1 MKPGLVLAL
10 GLAAAAAIGGAVLL
24 APDRT
29 APPAMDRPLAA
40 FPDIAARLATAAT
53 IEIARH
59 DGRTTLRREGGRWVV
74 AERGGYP
81 VRPERVRELLVGL
94 TELRLTEPRTANPEL
109 LARLGL
115 EDPLQPGASGAL
127 LRVLDGA
134 GAPLAELVIGRRRV
148 RTGGNLPET
157 AYVRRPAETQA
168 WLAEGRIPA
177 DHDPGLWLPRDI
189 ASIPR
194 DRLREVRIVRAGAEP
209 VTIRRAGDPDGELA
223 LDAVPDGREADPERL
238 AAIARAFE
246 ALTLTDVRREA
257 DTTGEPLGEAR
268 FTFTDGLVVTAR
280 LRRDGET
287 LWLIPRAEGGAEAAR
302 LMELWQGFAYQVGA
316 WQADV
321 FLPEA
326 ASLLRAV
333 PDAPASPATDAPAVP
348 PQPGAPMAPP
358 QPAVPA
364 TPAAPPQPGA
374 PPAPATPDV
383 PASPLPA
390 TPPVTDA
397 PAVPPQSGARAP
409 ASPPAADTP
418 AAPPPAEPA
427 SPPAP
432 RPE

>member
-59 DGRTTLRREGGRWVV
+59 DGRTTLRREGNRWVA

-81 VRPERVRELLVGL
+81 VRQDRVRELLVGL

-115 EDPLQPGASGAL
+115 EDPLQPGATGTL

-168 WLAEGRIPA
+168 WLAEGRLPA
-177 DHDPGLWLPRDI
+177 DHDPNLWLPRDI

-194 DRLREVRIVRAGAEP
+194 DRLREARIARAGAEP
-209 VTIRRAGDPDGELA
+209 VTIRRGGDPDGDLA
-223 LDAVPDGREADPERL
+223 LDPLPEGREADPDRL
-238 AAIARAFE
+238 SAVARAFE
-246 ALTLTDVRREA
+246 ALTLTDVRREVDA
-257 DTTGEPLGEAR
+257 PGEPLGEAR
-268 FTFTDGLVVTAR
+268 FAFTDGLIVTAR
-280 LRRDGET
+280 LRREGET
-287 LWLIPRAEGGAEAAR
+287 LWLIPRAEGGPEAAR
-302 LMELWQGFAYQVGA
+302 LMALWQGFAYQIGS
-316 WQADV
+316 WQAEV

-326 ASLLRAV
+326 ASLLRAA
-333 PDAPASPATDAPAVP
+333 PDAAPATDAPAP
-348 PQPGAPMAPP
+348 PSAPATPPPGAPVAP
-358 QPAVPA
+358 QPDAPQPDAAATPPTPDAPAAPEPDAPAPSSPPAPA
-364 TPAAPPQPGA
+364 TPAAPP
-374 PPAPATPDV
+374 
-383 PASPLPA
+383 
-390 TPPVTDA
+390 
-397 PAVPPQSGARAP
+397 
-409 ASPPAADTP
+409 AAEP
-418 AAPPPAEPA
+418 APPPV
-427 SPPAP
+427 P